1 MGNEGLELVRLAGVE
16 IDDQAIAEISGL
28 LGPSPD
34 QISPADL
41 IRLAASGP
49 LIVARR
55 PCGAWP
61 EIVGVAGLARSH
73 PGAPAE
79 EIVAIDATL
88 ADRDLEPA
96 LLACL
101 RSQSQRLS
109 LFRKRDR
116 APLGLAISRGA
127 GR

>member
-1 MGNEGLELVRLAGVE
+1 MEHEGLELVRLAGAE

-28 LGPSPD
+28 LGPSLD
-34 QISPADL
+34 AMSPAAL

-61 EIVGVAGLARSH
+61 EIVGVAGLARPH
-73 PGAPAE
+73 PEAAAE
-79 EIVAIDATL
+79 EIVAVDATL
-88 ADRDLEPA
+88 ADRDLAPA
-96 LLACL
+96 LLAFL

-109 LFRKRDR
+109 LFRNRDR
-116 APLGLAISRGA
+116 APLGLACGQGA